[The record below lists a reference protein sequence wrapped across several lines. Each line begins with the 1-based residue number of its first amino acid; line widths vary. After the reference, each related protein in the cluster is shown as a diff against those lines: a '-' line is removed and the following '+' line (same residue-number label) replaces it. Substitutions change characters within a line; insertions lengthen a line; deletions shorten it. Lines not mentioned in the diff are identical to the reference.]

1 MQCRGS
7 SHVRVCAHEC
17 VYQLFYDSYQQSYFS
32 FPFISP
38 LYYIYGNNL
47 VIL

>member
-1 MQCRGS
+1 MRAC
-7 SHVRVCAHEC
+7 VCAHTN
-17 VYQLFYDSYQQSYFS
+17 VSINYDSYQQSYFS